1 MNSMYLD
8 KEVFE
13 QSNLCFLSFYRHR
26 HPISLRRLAISKTSL
41 SVKLNRGPGQEILR
55 INSLEQT
62 QTMKPSEISSI
73 FEKVSNL
80 STILLQQMS
89 PQFIHCQE

>member
-1 MNSMYLD
+1 M
-8 KEVFE
+8 
-13 QSNLCFLSFYRHR
+13 
-26 HPISLRRLAISKTSL
+26 
-41 SVKLNRGPGQEILR
+41 KLNRGPGQEILR

-89 PQFIHCQE
+89 PQFIQCQE